1 MSDID
6 PEKLDESIKWARHIA
21 ACNHDTENLTRLAD
35 AAEVTLAALPRYEEV
50 DVWRVEWAA
59 AGGIPCID
67 QHTDKSFVEQVA
79 EEKRNLGRQCI
90 RVTGPHKQRVPA

>member
-6 PEKLDESIKWARHIA
+6 PE
-21 ACNHDTENLTRLAD
+21 RLAKAVAAWGPLSTYEKGSD
-35 AAEVTLAALPRYEEV
+35 TWLVVAAAEAHLATLPRYEEV

-59 AGGIPCID
+59 TGGVPCID

-79 EEKRNLGRQCI
+79 EEKRNFGRQCI